1 MIHQFV
7 IPVRTKSELNM
18 HEHWR
23 ARQKRAKDQR
33 TGARLCALAV
43 IGNEVTTLPK
53 IITLTR
59 IAPGKLDSDN
69 LAGSCK
75 HVRDGIADAIGMDDG
90 DERLTWLYAQRRG
103 AKGEYSVD
111 VVIEE

>member
-1 MIHQFV
+1 MIEYE
-7 IPVRTKSELNM
+7 IPVRTKSEMNM

-23 ARQKRAKDQR
+23 ARQRRAKEQR
-33 TGARLCALAV
+33 MVAKLCTITAT
-43 IGNEVTTLPK
+43 GNEATTAAK
-53 IITLTR
+53 TITLTR